1 MSSRAGAAILL
12 VFTMSCGGPSS
23 GGRTKG
29 STGGAPGN
37 GPGDEGSST
46 GGEGGGSSSST
57 GGGGTP
63 GSSGGGAGG
72 SGGSGGGAGSGGVAI
87 DAGPST
93 VPGSGGTGGMVADD
107 ASAPTPDSASN
118 TGGPGGTGGAD
129 PQTVGWTAY
138 NPPKFVQIETHDLT
152 THYDYSGT
160 SYASVGGSYDRSNGI
175 ETFKLFNNDASNRVE
190 VRVQDEYATGMRQ
203 FVGDVRFIAPT
214 DDESMMQVFGE
225 TGGSSM
231 LMLKGYAANG
241 GTIAKEGGHAVLIT
255 GVYNTW
261 VHVNVI
267 HDATNNKVAVYING
281 QLKGNFGGKG
291 VGPDRPFHYHKYGC
305 YGTLTT
311 ATAQVEWRNVSYWMK

>member
-1 MSSRAGAAILL
+1 MSCAGAA
-12 VFTMSCGGPSS
+12 S
-23 GGRTKG
+23 
-29 STGGAPGN
+29 APGGGSN
-37 GPGDEGSST
+37 GSLGGNSGSGGDEGSST
-46 GGEGGGSSSST
+46 GGQGGAGASPGGAGGTAGSAGGTSGST
-57 GGGGTP
+57 GGG
-63 GSSGGGAGG
+63 S
-72 SGGSGGGAGSGGVAI
+72 GGAGSGGTAL
-87 DAGPST
+87 DAGPSV
-93 VPGSGGTGGMVADD
+93 VPDASGTGGMVAND
-107 ASAPTPDSASN
+107 ASVATPDSANS
-118 TGGPGGTGGAD
+118 TSGAGGAGGAD

-152 THYDYSGT
+152 THYDYTGT
-160 SYASVGGSYDRSNGI
+160 SYSSEGGSYDRSNGI

-190 VRVQDEYATGMRQ
+190 VRVMDDYATGLRQ
-203 FVGDVRFIAPT
+203 FVGDVRFTAPT

-241 GTIAKEGGHAVLIT
+241 GTIAKEGGHAVLVT

-305 YGTLTT
+305 YGTLMT